1 MQIQSAVLL
10 NVDAAAD
17 VVPAAGKIR
26 TGYLRG
32 FKGLVRDLGG
42 DPIQILERH
51 DLDPLAFESHDY
63 DIGCAT
69 AVDLYEY
76 CSRTLNAPV
85 FGLHLAEQQE
95 PDVFGCAMTLARAA
109 PNLRQ
114 ALQSLIDYVPLSTSP
129 RSEEHPSETQS
140 LMRNTYAGFCF

>member
-26 TGYLRG
+26 PGYLRG

-63 DIGCAT
+63 DIGGAT
-69 AVDLYEY
+69 AVDPYES

-85 FGLHLAEQQE
+85 FGPLGRASGRER
-95 PDVFGCAMTLARAA
+95 GC
-109 PNLRQ
+109 Q
-114 ALQSLIDYVPLSTSP
+114 
-129 RSEEHPSETQS
+129 
-140 LMRNTYAGFCF
+140 

>member
-42 DPIQILERH
+42 APIQILERH

-63 DIGCAT
+63 DIGCAP

-76 CSRTLNAPV
+76 CSR
-85 FGLHLAEQQE
+85 
-95 PDVFGCAMTLARAA
+95 
-109 PNLRQ
+109 
-114 ALQSLIDYVPLSTSP
+114 
-129 RSEEHPSETQS
+129 RSEEHTSELQS
-140 LMRNTYAGFCF
+140 LMRISYAVFRLNKKNTTLTMS

>member
-95 PDVFGCAMTLARAA
+95 IGRASC
-109 PNLRQ
+109 RERVCQ
-114 ALQSLIDYVPLSTSP
+114 YV
-129 RSEEHPSETQS
+129 
-140 LMRNTYAGFCF
+140 